1 VSNLMSSMKHKLRL
15 AGALA
20 VLATLA
26 LAASCR
32 GFFQN
37 PTLTSIAI
45 APTAPQVQLGTTT
58 QLQVFG
64 TFNDGSRNQV
74 KTGIAWSSSAPTVAS
89 IGQTSGVL
97 TGVQVGTAT
106 ITADAQGLSST
117 ATATV
122 FLSGVTAITV
132 TPNTGS
138 VSILGT
144 TVADFKASATANG
157 ISVDITG
164 NGATWTITP
173 TSSTVTCTFVSP
185 NEQCSATTNST
196 TGTYTI
202 TVGYPGTTVVGT
214 ATLTVNP

>member
-1 VSNLMSSMKHKLRL
+1 MSSMKHKLRL

-20 VLATLA
+20 VLASLA
-26 LAASCR
+26 LAVGCR

-37 PTLTSIAI
+37 PTLTSISI
-45 APTAPQVQLGTTT
+45 SPTAPQVQLGTTL

-64 TFNDGSRNQV
+64 TYNDGSRNQV
-74 KTGIAWSSSAPTVAS
+74 KTGVSWSSSAPTIAS
-89 IGQTSGVL
+89 INATSGIL
-97 TGVQVGTAT
+97 TGVQTGTAT
-106 ITADAQGLSST
+106 ITANAQGLSST

-132 TPNTGS
+132 NPTTNS
-138 VSILGT
+138 VSIT
-144 TVADFKASATANG
+144 TGSPATYKASATANG
-157 ISVDITG
+157 TQVDITG
-164 NGATWTITP
+164 NATWTITP
-173 TSSTVTCTFVSP
+173 TSSNVTCSFVSP
-185 NEQCSATTNST
+185 NEQCSATSGAT

>member
-1 VSNLMSSMKHKLRL
+1 MSSMKHKLRL

-64 TFNDGSRNQV
+64 TYNDGSRNQV
-74 KTGIAWSSSAPTVAS
+74 KTGVAWSSSAPTIAS

-97 TGVQVGTAT
+97 TGVQAGTAT

-122 FLSGVTAITV
+122 FLSGITQIVV
-132 TPNTGS
+132 TPSTWNFSSLAGS
-138 VSILGT
+138 SNQPFTAKATVNGT
-144 TVADFKASATANG
+144 
-157 ISVDITG
+157 SVDITTT
-164 NGATWTITP
+164 GAIWTP
-173 TSSTVTCTFVSP
+173 STSSITCGPS
-185 NEQCSATTNST
+185 
-196 TGTYTI
+196 GTQELCTAQPSGVPQGAYTL
-202 TVGYPGTTVVGT
+202 TASYPGTTIVGT
-214 ATLTVNP
+214 VIITVSP

>member
-1 VSNLMSSMKHKLRL
+1 MSSMKHKLRL

-26 LAASCR
+26 LAVACR

-64 TFNDGSRNQV
+64 TYNDGSRNQV
-74 KTGIAWSSSAPTVAS
+74 KTGIAWSSSAPTIAS

-97 TGVQVGTAT
+97 TGVQTGTAT

-132 TPNTGS
+132 TPTANS
-138 VSILGT
+138 VSITTGSPANYTAKATVNGT
-144 TVADFKASATANG
+144 Q
-157 ISVDITG
+157 IDITG
-164 NGATWTITP
+164 NATWTITP
-173 TSSTVTCTFVSP
+173 TSTTVTCSFVSP
-185 NEQCSATTNST
+185 NEQCSATAGP
-196 TGTYTI
+196 GTYTI
-202 TVGYPGTTVVGT
+202 TVGYAGTTVVGT

>member
-1 VSNLMSSMKHKLRL
+1 MSSMKHKLRL

-20 VLATLA
+20 VLATMA
-26 LAASCR
+26 LAVGCR

-45 APTAPQVQLGTTT
+45 SPTAPQVQLGTTT

-64 TFNDGSRNQV
+64 TYNDGSRNQV
-74 KTGIAWSSSAPTVAS
+74 KSGISWSSSAPTIAS
-89 IGQTSGVL
+89 INQTSGIL
-97 TGVQVGTAT
+97 TGVQTGTAT

-132 TPNTGS
+132 TPSTNS
-138 VSILGT
+138 VSITSGSP
-144 TVADFKASATANG
+144 ADYKASATANG
-157 ISVDITG
+157 TQLDITG
-164 NGATWTITP
+164 NATWTITP

-185 NEQCSATTNST
+185 NEECSAANTAT

-202 TVGYPGTTVVGT
+202 TVGYAGTTVVGT

>member
-1 VSNLMSSMKHKLRL
+1 MSSMKHKLRL
-15 AGALA
+15 AGALS

-64 TFNDGSRNQV
+64 TYNDGSRNQV
-74 KTGIAWSSSAPTVAS
+74 KSGVVWSSSAPTTAS

-97 TGVQVGTAT
+97 TGLQTGTAT

-122 FLSGVTAITV
+122 FLSGITQITV
-132 TPNTGS
+132 TPTTWNFSNASGS
-138 VSILGT
+138 SDQPFTAKATVNGT
-144 TVADFKASATANG
+144 
-157 ISVDITG
+157 SVDITT
-164 NGATWTITP
+164 NGAIWTP
-173 TSSTVTCTFVSP
+173 STSSITCTPSGTQ
-185 NEQCSATTNST
+185 ELCSATAGQVTP
-196 TGTYTI
+196 GTYTL
-202 TVGYPGTTVVGT
+202 TASYPGTTIVGT
-214 ATLTVNP
+214 VIITVSP

>member
-1 VSNLMSSMKHKLRL
+1 M
-15 AGALA
+15 
-20 VLATLA
+20 
-26 LAASCR
+26 
-32 GFFQN
+32 
-37 PTLTSIAI
+37 
-45 APTAPQVQLGTTT
+45 QLSTTT

-64 TFNDGSRNQV
+64 TYNDGSRNQV
-74 KTGIAWSSSAPTVAS
+74 KTGIAWSSSAPTIAS

-97 TGVQVGTAT
+97 TGVQTGTAT

-132 TPNTGS
+132 TPSAGS
-138 VSILGT
+138 VSIQGT
-144 TVADFKASATANG
+144 TVADFKANATANG

-173 TSSTVTCTFVSP
+173 SSSFVTCTFVTS
-185 NEQCSATTNST
+185 NEQCSATSGAT

>member
-1 VSNLMSSMKHKLRL
+1 MSSKKHKLCL

-20 VLATLA
+20 VFATLA
-26 LAASCR
+26 LSVGCR

-45 APTAPQVQLGTTT
+45 SPTAPQVQLGTTT

-64 TFNDGSRNQV
+64 TYNDGSRSQV
-74 KTGIAWSSSAPTVAS
+74 KSGIAWSSSAPTTAS

-97 TGVQVGTAT
+97 TGVQTGTAT

-117 ATATV
+117 ASATV

-132 TPNTGS
+132 TPSTGS
-138 VSILGT
+138 VSIQGT
-144 TVADFKASATANG
+144 TVADFKAAATANG

-173 TSSTVTCTFVSP
+173 ASSFVTCTLASP
-185 NEQCSATTNST
+185 NEQCSATSGAT

-202 TVGYPGTTVVGT
+202 TAGYPGTTVVGT